1 MSLWAQL
8 ACVQSVQEQESPE
21 RAAAHRDGSL
31 LAATQTHFFPGQKI
45 LKYLTQ
51 QDTALHSARASLKLC
66 AAPKKTEHLTKI
78 NQRKIIKKG
87 SLC

>member
-8 ACVQSVQEQESPE
+8 ACAHSVQAQESPE

-31 LAATQTHFFPGQKI
+31 LAATQTHFLPGQKI

-51 QDTALHSARASLKLC
+51 QETALHSARASLEIC
-66 AAPKKTEHLTKI
+66 TAPLSGASTHTKVLPD
-78 NQRKIIKKG
+78 RG
-87 SLC
+87 PS